1 MVSNRIIRE
10 CVVLLA
16 MWRQRWAALGTGSL
30 TEGQAKGLNYL
41 FPIQKSGTVSQAM
54 SRAESKTGKMAK
66 ILGPGTVSH
75 SLPTFYWHLLPGDS
89 ETSDLGSHPLKVE
102 PESNNPFIHLIS
114 LVRRC
119 SRS

>member
-30 TEGQAKGLNYL
+30 TEGQAKGLSYL

-54 SRAESKTGKMAK
+54 SQQKVKLGRWPKFWDQAQFPTPCLLFTG
-66 ILGPGTVSH
+66 ISCLETVR
-75 SLPTFYWHLLPGDS
+75 
-89 ETSDLGSHPLKVE
+89 PLTWEVT
-102 PESNNPFIHLIS
+102 H
-114 LVRRC
+114 
-119 SRS
+119 